1 MPLLYNGLSFVCI
14 KLPFYKRTTP
24 KYYNGLSHLTYIRGK
39 SAMVS
44 VIGLSC
50 GYTTIHMYSL

>member
-1 MPLLYNGLSFVCI
+1 MYI

-24 KYYNGLSHLTYIRGK
+24 KYYNGLSHLTSAVAGK